1 MRSELPRRHCAGG
14 GPPLIRRIRAS
25 FPPPRGKPTGFPAL
39 PQAGAAESS
48 GSLRAKTAAIPVKH
62 PAFMV

>member
-1 MRSELPRRHCAGG
+1 MRSELPRKHCVGG

-25 FPPPRGKPTGFPAL
+25 FPPRGKPTGFPAL

>member
-1 MRSELPRRHCAGG
+1 MRSKLPRKCRAGG

-25 FPPPRGKPTGFPAL
+25 FPPRGKPTGFPAL